1 MLPPPVPPLPPDV
14 WDDFVEKLRRGPSPK
29 QVEAVKRAME
39 LTRNIA
45 TPGDPDYDEP
55 ETQRA
60 IAERRRNSQPIAGL
74 RRVEPKP
81 PGSLLLTTREIA
93 ALRRDRECKG

>member
-1 MLPPPVPPLPPDV
+1 MLPPPVPPLPPEV
-14 WDDFVEKLRRGPSPK
+14 WDDFVETLRRGPSQK
-29 QVEAVKRAME
+29 HVEAVKRAME
-39 LTRNIA
+39 LTRNMA

-81 PGSLLLTTREIA
+81 PGSVLLTTREIA
-93 ALRRDRECKG
+93 ARRRARECRG

>member
-29 QVEAVKRAME
+29 QVEAAKKLLA
-39 LTRNIA
+39 LSRNIA

-81 PGSLLLTTREIA
+81 PGSVLLTTREIA
-93 ALRRDRECKG
+93 ARRRARERRG